1 MYSTVQLKPF
11 KHRYKVSVGETTGS
25 KFTGNYCKMNASNHS
40 STTALLNSSNVITL
54 RGSTDIVKEFFN
66 FSVNNILYQR
76 GVYPPESFK
85 RVANYGLPMMIT
97 TDEALLGYLTNVM
110 RQLEGASS
118 IESRCRVTFQSS

>member
-1 MYSTVQLKPF
+1 
-11 KHRYKVSVGETTGS
+11 
-25 KFTGNYCKMNASNHS
+25 MNACTSHS
-40 STTALLNSSNVITL
+40 STALLNSSNVITL

-97 TDEALLGYLTNVM
+97 TDEALLGYLVNVL
-110 RQLEGASS
+110 RQLEGTSS
-118 IESRCRVTFQSS
+118 IESRRCTICHSSRTYVMCCTCSFTLNHSLAAEW